1 MPLLYLTGL
10 ANNLPNNG
18 KSEEWEWAPSSH
30 SWLTREQSAFYHSGL
45 CAYGLPRYLRGKES
59 ACQGGRPGF
68 NPWVGKVPW
77 RRKWQSTPVS
87 LPGKSHGQRNLVGNS
102 PRGHKESD
110 TTEWLSTHTCVRIPT
125 CAHTYT
131 LHKRYMNTFI
141 WWNVQIEKSKCSK
154 VKAKLAFLS
163 SLPGRH
169 VFSWAILLC
178 IYVRANMQWDGV
190 LNLFIYTHGSD
201 RILLYFTIWWSS
213 CKNTQ
218 PIFCTLLHR
227 RPLCVNSMFH
237 SPYHSTTVKLSGL
250 RLKSNDIRWKYP
262 SISSLLRG
270 SICRNRWVFSVYW
283 KDSLGGGY
291 TKLRGKKALYNLKKI
306 LSLVSIFC
314 DLKKASFSATYS
326 WAWQA
331 TCRSP
336 AWAQGLGVSQ
346 LAAPLTPPP
355 SPPPLPVNAHHS
367 DGTSPSV
374 CLSHNKM
381 SSKCSTPAVH
391 SPHSLACSRPSEL
404 CWVTLGSADI
414 KFPMLFSF
422 FHILCNAIVILLIY
436 TCICVFYKKQGF

>member
-1 MPLLYLTGL
+1 M
-10 ANNLPNNG
+10 AIH
-18 KSEEWEWAPSSH
+18 SSIFA
-30 SWLTREQSAFYHSGL
+30 W
-45 CAYGLPRYLRGKES
+45 KI
-59 ACQGGRPGF
+59 
-68 NPWVGKVPW
+68 PW
-77 RRKWQSTPVS
+77 TED
-87 LPGKSHGQRNLVGNS
+87 LVGNS

-110 TTEWLSTHTCVRIPT
+110 PTEWLSTHTCVRTPT

-154 VKAKLAFLS
+154 VKTKLAFLS

-178 IYVRANMQWDGV
+178 IYVRANMQWDAV

-201 RILLYFTIWWSS
+201 RILLYLTIWWSS

-227 RPLCVNSMFH
+227 RPLCVNSMLH

-306 LSLVSIFC
+306 FLVSLVSIFC

-336 AWAQGLGVSQ
+336 AWAQGLGISQ

-355 SPPPLPVNAHHS
+355 SPPPLSCPPLPRLLAP
-367 DGTSPSV
+367 SPEG
-374 CLSHNKM
+374 L
-381 SSKCSTPAVH
+381 
-391 SPHSLACSRPSEL
+391 PH
-404 CWVTLGSADI
+404 
-414 KFPMLFSF
+414 
-422 FHILCNAIVILLIY
+422 
-436 TCICVFYKKQGF
+436 